1 MRTRALSKTC
11 GSISTTL
18 SIGPRAKNL
27 PSGFFHCR
35 QCIEKGA
42 TMYGPKQIIEM
53 AAGSRKIA
61 GIINSYQM
69 ANDERDI

>member
-1 MRTRALSKTC
+1 
-11 GSISTTL
+11 
-18 SIGPRAKNL
+18 
-27 PSGFFHCR
+27 
-35 QCIEKGA
+35 
-42 TMYGPKQIIEM
+42 MYGPKQIIEM